1 MTTTI
6 KKGDFA
12 EIEYTGHINSPEFVF
27 DTTYPEI
34 ARKENI
40 YSEKTLYGPISI
52 CIGENQILK
61 GLDDS
66 LENLEVGKEHEITLP
81 PEKAFGKKDGKLL
94 RLIPSNVFLKQHIR
108 PVPGLQVNI
117 DGALGT
123 IRNVTGGRTIVD
135 FNHPFAGKAVTYKVK
150 VNRLLTSDT
159 EKLCALL
166 TLGLN
171 LKKEAFIIEVKEGKA
186 HVTIKSAVQKELL
199 DEQNSRIKKCVPT
212 IKDVTFTVPP
222 AGKKEEN
229 QSHTDATDDTEEV
242 HDHEHNHDHKHHP

>member
-6 KKGDFA
+6 KKGDFV
-12 EIEYTGHINSPEFVF
+12 EIEYTGQINNPKFVF
-27 DTTYPEI
+27 DTTHQEI

-40 YSEKTLYGPISI
+40 YNENTLYGPISV

-66 LENLEVGKEHEITLP
+66 LENLEVGKEHEITLQ
-81 PEKAFGKKDGKLL
+81 PERAFGKKDGKLL
-94 RLIPSNVFLKQHIR
+94 RLIPSNVFLKQRVR
-108 PVPGLQVNI
+108 PIPGLQVNI

-150 VNRLLTSDT
+150 INRLLTSDT
-159 EKLCALL
+159 EKLYALL

-171 LKKEAFIIEVKEGKA
+171 LKKDAFAIEIKEGKA
-186 HVTIKSAVQKELL
+186 HVTIKRAVSKELL
-199 DEQNSRIKKCVPT
+199 DEQDDRIKKCMST
-212 IKDVTFTVPP
+212 IKDITFTVPP
-222 AGKKEEN
+222 AEKNEEKH
-229 QSHTDATDDTEEV
+229 SHADVTSDTEGV
-242 HDHEHNHDHKHHP
+242 HDHEHEPDHEHRH